1 MISRFFFL
9 HLHLFFFAFIHI
21 VIFKMFFYFDVIKS
35 ENDDS
40 QLNNQLNSQLNN
52 QFIVV
57 KNFLRFA
64 SFSLF
69 TVMQLFFDLTAVR
82 QFAFALNS
90 SSII

>member
-1 MISRFFFL
+1 
-9 HLHLFFFAFIHI
+9 
-21 VIFKMFFYFDVIKS
+21 MFFYFDVIKF

-40 QLNNQLNSQLNN
+40 QLNNQLNNQLNS

-57 KNFLRFA
+57 RNSFRFVL
-64 SFSLF
+64 FSLF